1 METTLADALTASDR
15 CDRCGAAAMAHAELS
30 DGGELLFC
38 MHHIHEHR
46 DRLEASGARVSVKE
60 LVA

>member
-1 METTLADALTASDR
+1 
-15 CDRCGAAAMAHAELS
+15 MAHAELVG
-30 DGGELLFC
+30 GGELLFC

-46 DRLEASGARVSVKE
+46 DGLEASGARVSVKE